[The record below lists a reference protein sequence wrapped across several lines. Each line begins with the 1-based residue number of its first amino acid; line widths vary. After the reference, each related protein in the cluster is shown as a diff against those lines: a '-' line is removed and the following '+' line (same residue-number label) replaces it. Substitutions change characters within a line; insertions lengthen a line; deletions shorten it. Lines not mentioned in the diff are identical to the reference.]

1 VLISVS
7 NANLNKVKPR
17 IKTPWN
23 TVVEGLPMQD
33 IFNKITVLSLEQATV
48 APYLTYRF
56 AQDGMTVIRLEHPVY
71 GDPNRFIGDNVLG
84 EERMNAY
91 FLCINA
97 GKKALTLNLA
107 ETEGQ
112 EMLKK
117 LIQEL
122 QVDIFVTNQLPKNY
136 EKLGIDYKT
145 LSSVKADIIW
155 LGVTGFGADS
165 NEGAYDPILQARSGL
180 MELTG
185 EEQGDPQVVG
195 IPLPDMG
202 TSEHAYGLL
211 MKALFKRQCSGEG
224 SRIDLA
230 MFESSVSWLT
240 VPITLNASFGK
251 EITRRGN
258 THEFFSPVSVYP
270 TRNGYVYLAVG
281 NDRQWKSVV
290 TQEQFKS
297 LDLLEYEKNAGRI
310 KDVAN
315 LNKAL
320 ADITQQYTSEELIT
334 LFNAITVPIS
344 KIKSVSEV
352 IQDPLV
358 KKKLLHAID
367 EKTGTRVTLAP
378 PPNMT
383 DFLGTTGGELTFPPR
398 FGEHNRE
405 IYGKRLGL
413 SDEQLD
419 TLKEKGVL

>member
-1 VLISVS
+1 M
-7 NANLNKVKPR
+7 N
-17 IKTPWN
+17 
-23 TVVEGLPMQD
+23 
-33 IFNKITVLSLEQATV
+33 IFKKITVVSLEQATV

-71 GDPNRFIGDNVLG
+71 GDPNRFIGDNVLA

-107 ETEGQ
+107 EAEGQ
-112 EMLKK
+112 EILKR

-136 EKLGIDYKT
+136 QKLGIDYKT
-145 LSSVKADIIW
+145 LRSVKKDIIW
-155 LGVTGFGADS
+155 LGVTGFGPDS

-211 MKALFKRQCSGEG
+211 MKALFKRECTGEG

-240 VPITLNASFGK
+240 VPITLTASFGK
-251 EITRRGN
+251 SITRRGN

-270 TRNGYVYLAVG
+270 TSNGYVYLAVG
-281 NDRQWKSVV
+281 NDRQWKSLVS
-290 TQEQFKS
+290 QDQFKS
-297 LDLLEYEKNAGRI
+297 LDLPEYEKNAGRI

-315 LNKAL
+315 LNEAL
-320 ADITQQYTSEELIT
+320 ADITQHCTSEELIA

-344 KIKSVSEV
+344 KIKSVPEV
-352 IQDPLV
+352 IDDPLV

-367 EKTGTRVTLAP
+367 AKTGTRVELAP

-383 DFLGTTGGELTFPPR
+383 DFLDSTGNELSFPPR

-405 IYGKRLGL
+405 IYGGRLGL
-413 SDEQLD
+413 PDEQLD
-419 TLKEKGVL
+419 ELKEKGVL